1 MISPLLTACGQV
13 FACAGVCLA
22 AGTTALLVV
31 HTETEFRCASAKA
44 LQQAH
49 CASPY
54 FVSQLRLT
62 NGSDDTLVLDFK
74 RSRFWCTYRYQNH
87 IYSDTLHSA
96 AYDPEAEAQ
105 ELARILPHTNRTL
118 YLQDEQVFALVCTP
132 RNTALFLRTL
142 NATAKSVA
150 IHAQL
155 VYVST
160 AAPHRSILVEQ
171 HLPIRNQYKLR

>member
-1 MISPLLTACGQV
+1 M
-13 FACAGVCLA
+13 A